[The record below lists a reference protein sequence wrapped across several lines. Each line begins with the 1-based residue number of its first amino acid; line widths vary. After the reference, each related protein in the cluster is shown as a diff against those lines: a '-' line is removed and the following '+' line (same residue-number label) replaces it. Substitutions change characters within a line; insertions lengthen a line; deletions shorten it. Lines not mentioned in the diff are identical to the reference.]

1 METIIA
7 LQKIVKTYDTGLVKF
22 NALDGVDLSI
32 KKGEFVVIL
41 GPSGAGKSTLLNLIG
56 GMDIPTSGSICVD
69 GQELSKYTEN
79 QLSEYRAQNVGF
91 IFQFYNILPTLTVK
105 ENVALIQ
112 DIAPQ
117 AQDAEKVL
125 EQVGLKAHM
134 HQFPNQLSGGQMQ
147 RVAIARALANDPD
160 IILADEPTGALDTKT
175 SVQIMELIKKI
186 AKDKLVIMV
195 THNPELAKNYASRII
210 EFKDGDLIS
219 DSNPVTNEENEKKFS
234 IKKTSMSFLTALKL
248 SFNNIKTKKGRTFI
262 TSLAS
267 SIGIIGIAL
276 ILALSN
282 GFKIQIDK
290 FERDTLSQMPIV
302 ISPTVMTAD
311 EEAQK
316 EFMKEHMGNGENA
329 FTDKKEIYPLKSI
342 DSITHNNNINL
353 DYVNYIEKI
362 DDTLIGGISYTRAT
376 KLNILYKNKI
386 EGINN
391 EHSSTC
397 RNSWY
402 W

>member
-134 HQFPNQLSGGQMQ
+134 HQFPNQLSGGEQQ
-147 RVAIARALANDPD
+147 RVSIARAIAKNPKL
-160 IILADEPTGALDTKT
+160 LLCDEPTGALDSKT
-175 SVQIMELIKKI
+175 GTDIL
-186 AKDKLVIMV
+186 KLLKAQEETVVIV
-195 THNPELAKNYASRII
+195 THNALITDIADRVIRLKNGRII
-210 EFKDGDLIS
+210 ENVINKDPKS
-219 DSNPVTNEENEKKFS
+219 V
-234 IKKTSMSFLTALKL
+234 
-248 SFNNIKTKKGRTFI
+248 
-262 TSLAS
+262 
-267 SIGIIGIAL
+267 
-276 ILALSN
+276 
-282 GFKIQIDK
+282 
-290 FERDTLSQMPIV
+290 
-302 ISPTVMTAD
+302 D
-311 EEAQK
+311 EVE
-316 EFMKEHMGNGENA
+316 
-329 FTDKKEIYPLKSI
+329 
-342 DSITHNNNINL
+342 
-353 DYVNYIEKI
+353 
-362 DDTLIGGISYTRAT
+362 
-376 KLNILYKNKI
+376 
-386 EGINN
+386 
-391 EHSSTC
+391 
-397 RNSWY
+397 W
-402 W
+402 

>member
-22 NALDGVDLSI
+22 NALDGLDLSI

-134 HQFPNQLSGGQMQ
+134 HQFPNQLSGGEQQ
-147 RVAIARALANDPD
+147 RVSIARAIAKNPKL
-160 IILADEPTGALDTKT
+160 LLCDEPTGALDSKT
-175 SVQIMELIKKI
+175 GTDIL
-186 AKDKLVIMV
+186 KLLKAQEETVVIV
-195 THNPELAKNYASRII
+195 THNALIADIADRVIRLKNGRII
-210 EFKDGDLIS
+210 ENVINKDPKS
-219 DSNPVTNEENEKKFS
+219 V
-234 IKKTSMSFLTALKL
+234 
-248 SFNNIKTKKGRTFI
+248 
-262 TSLAS
+262 
-267 SIGIIGIAL
+267 
-276 ILALSN
+276 
-282 GFKIQIDK
+282 
-290 FERDTLSQMPIV
+290 
-302 ISPTVMTAD
+302 D
-311 EEAQK
+311 EVE
-316 EFMKEHMGNGENA
+316 
-329 FTDKKEIYPLKSI
+329 
-342 DSITHNNNINL
+342 
-353 DYVNYIEKI
+353 
-362 DDTLIGGISYTRAT
+362 
-376 KLNILYKNKI
+376 
-386 EGINN
+386 
-391 EHSSTC
+391 
-397 RNSWY
+397 W
-402 W
+402 